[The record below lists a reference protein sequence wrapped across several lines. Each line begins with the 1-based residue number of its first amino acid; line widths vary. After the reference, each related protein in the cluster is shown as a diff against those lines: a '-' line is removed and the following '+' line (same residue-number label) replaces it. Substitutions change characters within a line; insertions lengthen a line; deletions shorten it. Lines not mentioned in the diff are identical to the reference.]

1 MRITLNGNGIDIGTA
16 GGTLG
21 EVLSALDEMAD
32 ESGEVLVGVRLDGVE
47 LDAAGVSREGSR
59 PLDGPGEAEVVSAPV
74 RELRIRAFSSA
85 LSALEL
91 ASRGDGSNGA
101 AAAGKAWAD
110 WREAFE
116 GLLSADEASLSEWA
130 AKELSAPS
138 VAGLAERLAPVRK
151 AFAERLAESEDPER
165 ALAEAAAVWNSR
177 KGTLG
182 EVPVLLQTARDRE
195 AMAAIVFCI
204 ELVNK
209 VVRLLPELGR
219 RGFEADAFA
228 VDGVALPAFF
238 EGLNAA
244 LRELMASFEAK
255 DAVAIGDVALYE
267 LEPRL
272 DALFGVFAE
281 RSRALGGE
289 PK

>member
-1 MRITLNGNGIDIGTA
+1 MRITLNGNGIDIGTP

-21 EVLSALDEMAD
+21 EVLSALDDMAD
-32 ESGEVLVGVRLDGVE
+32 KSGEVLVGVRLDGKE

-59 PLDGPGEAEVVSAPV
+59 PLEGPGEVEVVSAPV

-85 LSALEL
+85 LSALDL
-91 ASRGDGSNGA
+91 ASAGDGAKAPEA
-101 AAAGKAWAD
+101 AKAWTD

-130 AKELSAPS
+130 AKEFSAS
-138 VAGLAERLAPVRK
+138 TAGGLAERLAPVRK
-151 AFAERLAESEDPER
+151 AFAERLSESEDPER
-165 ALAEAAAVWNSR
+165 ALAEAAAVWASK

-182 EVPVLLQTARDRE
+182 EVPVLLQTARDRD
-195 AMAAIVFCI
+195 AMAAIVFCV

-219 RGFEADAFA
+219 RGFDADAFT
-228 VDGVALPAFF
+228 VDGAALPSFF

-272 DALFGVFAE
+272 DALFGAFAA
-281 RSRALGGE
+281 RFGARGGE
-289 PK
+289 AK